1 MKIRFITTLLMMA
14 VVLSACS
21 FSLAEDITPPPN
33 YIPPTAAPTLG
44 PSYPSTPPN
53 PARGQAIYVVKCA
66 ACHGANGLG
75 NGPQASGLEVPVTA
89 IGLAD
94 IARQSSP
101 AGWFTIISQG
111 RIDRYMPA
119 FTSLSSQERWDVLAY
134 VYTLSTTPEELQ
146 RGAALFAEKCTA
158 CHGPDG
164 KARSEAN
171 FTDQQFMSQLTG
183 ISLYR
188 AVAEG
193 VSPSMPAFSG
203 QLAESDIWALTA
215 HLRTLTFDMTAS
227 TATPQPSATPEPVT
241 ATPTLA
247 AAETT
252 PGGATP
258 EAGVTAEASA
268 TPLAAELT
276 PVSATPEASGEAS
289 ATPGVVVGTVSG
301 TVVQGTGGALPA
313 GLTVVLRGFDHGQ
326 DTTGT
331 LAESVNLSAPLGAD
345 GSFSFENIEMPTGR
359 LFLARVTY
367 GGVPF
372 QSDFVAT
379 EAGKDALT
387 LPPLNL
393 YETTNDLTL
402 LSLDQVHIVFD
413 FSVEKTAKIYEIY
426 ILTNSSQQAVVVP
439 TDGTSI
445 PFISL
450 PENAQEVGFDIAQ
463 GSASFTSAEG
473 GFAILP
479 SPDQYGLVAFFTLP
493 YEKKREVTQP
503 FELTAVSVSMFV
515 PEGVKLSGDQLTDSG
530 VQSIQGTS
538 FQTYSAQSVEAGSS
552 LAFTVSGSPKSST
565 TATTSTVTTQTSLII
580 GLGGLGFVLI
590 LVGLYLFFR
599 DRARRGEFEEDDEL
613 EEGEEE
619 EIEDALGDNPDS
631 LTDAIIAL
639 DDQFKAGGI
648 AKEAYEKRCTE
659 LKARLKELL

>member
-1 MKIRFITTLLMMA
+1 MKFRLIALIILLSMSLA
-14 VVLSACS
+14 ACS

-33 YIPPTAAPTLG
+33 YVPPTAAPTLG

-53 PARGQAIYVVKCA
+53 PALGQAIYAVKCA
-66 ACHGANGLG
+66 ACHGTNGLG
-75 NGPQASGLEVPVTA
+75 NGPQASGLPVPVTA

-101 AGWFTIISQG
+101 AGWFTIVSQG
-111 RIDRYMPA
+111 RTDRYMPA
-119 FTSLSSQERWDVLAY
+119 FTSLSTQVRWDVLAY
-134 VYTLSTTPEELQ
+134 VYTLSATPEELQ
-146 RGAALFAEKCTA
+146 RGAVLFTEKCA
-158 CHGPDG
+158 VCHGLDR
-164 KARSEAN
+164 KARPEAD
-171 FTDQQFMSQLTG
+171 FTDQQFMSQVTG

-193 VSPSMPAFSG
+193 VSPSMPAFGG

-215 HLRTLTFDMTAS
+215 HLRTLTFDMTAPKD
-227 TATPQPSATPEPVT
+227 TPQPSTIPEHAT
-241 ATPTLA
+241 ATPTLIATEATPA
-247 AAETT
+247 A
-252 PGGATP
+252 ATP

-268 TPLAAELT
+268 TPQAAKLT
-276 PVSATPEASGEAS
+276 PVSAPAEATGEAS
-289 ATPGVVVGTVSG
+289 ATPKVVVGTVSG
-301 TVVQGTGGALPA
+301 TVVHGMGSALPA

-345 GSFSFENIEMPTGR
+345 GSFKFENVEMPTGR
-359 LFLARVTY
+359 LFLAQVTY
-367 GGVPF
+367 EGVPF
-372 QSDFVAT
+372 QSDFVAV

-393 YETTNDLTL
+393 YETTDDLTL

-413 FSVEKTAKIYEIY
+413 FSVEKTAKIYEIF

-445 PFISL
+445 PFLSL
-450 PENAQEVGFDIAQ
+450 PENAQEVSFDIAQ
-463 GSASFTSAEG
+463 GSAPLMSAEG

-493 YEKKREVTQP
+493 YEKKLEVTQP
-503 FELTAVSVSMFV
+503 FELTAVSVGLFV
-515 PEGVKLSGDQLTDSG
+515 PEGVKLKGEQLTDSG

-580 GLGGLGFVLI
+580 GLGGLGLLLI
-590 LVGLYLFFR
+590 LVGLYLLFR
-599 DRARRGEFEEDDEL
+599 DRSRRSEFEEGDEL
-613 EEGEEE
+613 EEGEE

-639 DDQFKAGGI
+639 DDQFKAGGL
-648 AKEAYEKRCTE
+648 AKEAYEKRRAE